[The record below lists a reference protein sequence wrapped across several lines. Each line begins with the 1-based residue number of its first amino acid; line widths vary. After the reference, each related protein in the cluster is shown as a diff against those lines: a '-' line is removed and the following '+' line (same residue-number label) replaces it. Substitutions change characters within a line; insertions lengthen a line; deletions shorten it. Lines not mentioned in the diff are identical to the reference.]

1 MLLEKG
7 QFSNGERSGGKQMR
21 NNNIWPR
28 IIQKI
33 FNFNLQFFSK
43 QFVGFFF
50 YRFGEKKRIH
60 FMGKNANIFK
70 KLGLNCNTVKI
81 KD

>member
-1 MLLEKG
+1 MLQLVKIKG
-7 QFSNGERSGGKQMR
+7 QFSNGEHSGGEQMG

-33 FNFNLQFFSK
+33 LNFNLQFFSK

-60 FMGKNANIFK
+60 FMGKMQIFFK
-70 KLGLNCNTVKI
+70 NWA
-81 KD
+81 